1 MLNELSKL
9 RRHGERGQMVYMA
22 AITMVVVLGFSA
34 LTIDLGFATHTKRG
48 AQNDADAMALAGARD
63 LPDETLAENSTNV
76 WGAKNGVVS
85 GEVQDITFGSTC
97 SNDEIEGTI
106 TVRLKRNQKTFLAGV
121 LGINETNLNVCAT
134 ARAGAAAAGNGLLPL
149 GFLDENPGVPGVCYM
164 RESDGTERTNLW
176 ETQCD
181 IKIEN
186 PSGSWSPGNT
196 GGLALDPTQLIPGNY
211 NQFCTGNNN
220 GASEFE
226 DNIINGSECPYAV
239 DDQVKP
245 KTGAVTGPTNQGF
258 NERLLGNHDT
268 IEQVFGTP
276 NEEGVYTNVDDSSP
290 RFGVIPVIY
299 IPPGASGTSDSFMIV
314 EFVTVYI
321 VGNSLSGGGNNAL
334 TTISVI
340 PMKSQIY
347 ISGIEFADGAYGS
360 DVNNPFT
367 TIKLVE

>member
-1 MLNELSKL
+1 MKTDQANW
-9 RRHGERGQMVYMA
+9 RRRDERGQMVFMA
-22 AITMVVVLGFSA
+22 AITMVVVLGFAA
-34 LTIDLGFATHTKRG
+34 LTIDLGFSTHTKRA
-48 AQNDADAMALAGARD
+48 AQNDADAMVLAGARD
-63 LPDETLAENSTNV
+63 LPDEIIAEDSAKI
-76 WGAKNGVVS
+76 WGTKNGVVID
-85 GEVQDITFGSTC
+85 EIQDITFGTTC
-97 SNDEIEGTI
+97 SGEEVEGTI
-106 TVRLKRNQKTFLAGV
+106 TARLKRNQKTFIASI
-121 LGINETNLNVCAT
+121 LGIEDNDLNVCAT
-134 ARAGAAAAGNGLLPL
+134 ARAGTAAAGNGLLPL
-149 GFLDENPGVPGVCYM
+149 GFLDQNPDVAGVCYM
-164 RESDGTERTNLW
+164 RETDDTQRADLW
-176 ETQCD
+176 GTQCD
-181 IKIEN
+181 VKIAN
-186 PSGSWSPGNT
+186 PSGTWSPGSA

-258 NERLLGNHDT
+258 NERLLGNYDT

-276 NEEGVYTNVDDSSP
+276 NSEGVYTNVDVSSP
-290 RFGVIPVIY
+290 RFGVIPVIH
-299 IPPGASGTSDSFMIV
+299 IPPGASGTSDYFTIV

-321 VGNSLSGGGNNAL
+321 VGNSLSGSGSNAL

-340 PMKSQIY
+340 PMNSQIY
-347 ISGIEFADGAYGS
+347 ASGIEFADGAYGD